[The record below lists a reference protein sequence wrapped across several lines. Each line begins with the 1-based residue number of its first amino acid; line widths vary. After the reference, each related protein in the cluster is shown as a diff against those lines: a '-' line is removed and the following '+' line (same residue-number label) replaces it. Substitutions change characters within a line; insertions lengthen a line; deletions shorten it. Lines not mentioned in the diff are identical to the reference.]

1 MAIQEN
7 FGKKD
12 KSSVSAVKNV
22 YKELG
27 MEERYRQYEEET
39 YRRLTRAAETQDL
52 LPKEVLL
59 MPLKKMYRRYK

>member
-1 MAIQEN
+1 
-7 FGKKD
+7 
-12 KSSVSAVKNV
+12 
-22 YKELG
+22 

-39 YRRLTRAAETQDL
+39 YHRLTRAAEAQDL

>member
-1 MAIQEN
+1 M
-7 FGKKD
+7 
-12 KSSVSAVKNV
+12 KNV

-39 YRRLTRAAETQDL
+39 YRRLTHAAEAQDL

>member
-39 YRRLTRAAETQDL
+39 YHRLTRAAEAQDL